1 LFAVTQS
8 GVKNDE
14 LVGHGQN
21 SLNLSN
27 TCNVCVN
34 PKAKGPLRVH
44 TGLVGFL
51 RVRYQLRPL
60 GDSSSRASE
69 ILFMSGI

>member
-1 LFAVTQS
+1 
-8 GVKNDE
+8 
-14 LVGHGQN
+14 
-21 SLNLSN
+21 
-27 TCNVCVN
+27 
-34 PKAKGPLRVH
+34 LRVH

-69 ILFMSGI
+69 NLFMYGI